1 MPTVK
6 LTKSAVDDLPV
17 GGVLWDQAVRGFGV
31 RRQSRDPVFV
41 LKARVNGRQR
51 FLTIGRHGSPWTVD
65 AARKEALRLLGEIAG
80 GRDPAERRADEK
92 SAPTVGQ
99 LADAFLKEHAS
110 AKRKA
115 STADYYKMIV
125 DVHIRPAFGHLRAN
139 ALTSAEVEKWHA
151 NAERKPTANRVVA
164 VLSSIY
170 SWAIKTKRIPDGT
183 NPTRVVER
191 YREQARERYLTS
203 DELARLGD
211 AIREAETVGVPW
223 LVRAETKAKAT
234 AKHLPKEAN
243 QRTKI
248 AAPAAAALR
257 LLILTGARLREIL
270 HLEWQHVD
278 LERGILFLPDSKTG
292 RKALVLNGA
301 AVQLLNELPRQGR
314 YVIAGA
320 SVGIADEQPRS
331 DLKRPWALVSGRA
344 ELKGIRLHDLRHTFA
359 SVAAASNIGLP
370 VIGKLLGHSQT
381 STTERYAHL
390 AVDPVRAATDI
401 VGKKLAAAMSGRQV

>member
-1 MPTVK
+1 MPTLK
-6 LTKSAVDDLPV
+6 LTKTAVDDLPT

-51 FLTIGRHGSPWTVD
+51 YLTIGRHGSPWTVD
-65 AARKEALRLLGEIAG
+65 TARNEAKRLLGEIAG

-99 LADAFLKEHAS
+99 LADDFLKEHAT

-115 STADYYKMIV
+115 STADYYRMIV
-125 DVHIRPAFGHLRAN
+125 ETHIKPAFGHLKAN

-151 NAERKPTANRVVA
+151 GAKRKPTANRVVA

-170 SWAIKTKRIPDGT
+170 SWAAKTKRLPDGP
-183 NPTRVVER
+183 NPARPVER
-191 YREQARERYLTS
+191 YREEARERYLTS

-211 AIREAETVGVPW
+211 AIREAETVGIPW
-223 LVRAETKAKAT
+223 NLRETTKAKAT
-234 AKHLPKEAN
+234 AKHLPREGN

-248 AAPAAAALR
+248 APAAAAALR

-270 HLEWQHVD
+270 HLEWRHVD

-292 RKALVLNGA
+292 RKALVLNAA
-301 AVQLLNELPRQGR
+301 AVQLLNELPRLGR

-320 SVGIADEQPRS
+320 SVGTEDEQPRS
-331 DLKRPWALVSGRA
+331 DLKRPWALVATRA
-344 ELKGIRLHDLRHTFA
+344 KLENVRLHDLRHTFA

-390 AVDPVRAATDI
+390 AVDPVRAATDL
-401 VGKKLAAAMSGRQV
+401 VGQKLAAAIGGR

>member
-1 MPTVK
+1 MPTVR
-6 LTKSAVDDLPV
+6 LTKTAVDDLPP
-17 GGVLWDQAVRGFGV
+17 GAALWDQTVRGFGV
-31 RRQSRDPVFV
+31 RRQSRDPIFV
-41 LKARVNGRQR
+41 LKARINGRQR
-51 FLTIGRHGSPWTVD
+51 FLTIGRYGSPWTVD
-65 AARKEALRLLGEIAG
+65 TARNEARRLLGEIAS
-80 GRDPAERRADEK
+80 GRDPAERRADER
-92 SAPTVGQ
+92 SALTIGL
-99 LADAFLKEHAS
+99 LADAFLKEHAA

-125 DVHIRPAFGHLRAN
+125 ETHIKPAFGHLKAN
-139 ALTSAEVEKWHA
+139 ALTSVEVEKWHA
-151 NAERKPTANRVVA
+151 SAKRKPTANRVVA
-164 VLSSIY
+164 VLSSLY
-170 SWAIKTKRIPDGT
+170 SWAVKTKRLPIGT
-183 NPTRVVER
+183 NPTRAVER

-211 AIREAETVGVPW
+211 AIREAETIGVPW
-223 LVRAETKAKAT
+223 QVQEGTKAKAT

-248 AAPAAAALR
+248 APAAAAALR

-301 AVQLLNELPRQGR
+301 AVQLLTDLPRHGR

-320 SVGIADEQPRS
+320 SVGTKDEQPRS
-331 DLKRPWALVSGRA
+331 DLKRPWALVAGRA
-344 ELKGIRLHDLRHTFA
+344 KLENVRLHDLRHTFA
-359 SVAAASNIGLP
+359 SIAAASNIGLP

-390 AVDPVRAATDI
+390 AVDPVRAATDL
-401 VGKKLAAAMSGRQV
+401 VGQKLAAAIGER